1 MIEYS
6 INNSFKKMMY
16 IIGFLAQLCFSARL
30 VVQWIMSEKAKQSV
44 SPSIFWIFS
53 LLGSFLFFFYGWLRD
68 DFAIILGQLISYYI
82 YIWNLDIKNNW
93 KKLPRPI
100 RHILIA
106 TPFLVV
112 GYMIS
117 EIEQFYEQF
126 FQNEEI
132 PIGLLI
138 WGSAGQVIF
147 TLRFVYQWIYS
158 QKRKASILPMGFW
171 LISLIGSSIIVS
183 YAIFR
188 RDPVLFIG
196 QLTGFIVYGRNL
208 WLIYRQSQ
216 NQLKG

>member
-1 MIEYS
+1 
-6 INNSFKKMMY
+6 
-16 IIGFLAQLCFSARL
+16 
-30 VVQWIMSEKAKQSV
+30 
-44 SPSIFWIFS
+44 
-53 LLGSFLFFFYGWLRD
+53 
-68 DFAIILGQLISYYI
+68 
-82 YIWNLDIKNNW
+82 
-93 KKLPRPI
+93 
-100 RHILIA
+100 
-106 TPFLVV
+106 
-112 GYMIS
+112 MIS

-147 TLRFVYQWIYS
+147 TLRFVYQWMYS